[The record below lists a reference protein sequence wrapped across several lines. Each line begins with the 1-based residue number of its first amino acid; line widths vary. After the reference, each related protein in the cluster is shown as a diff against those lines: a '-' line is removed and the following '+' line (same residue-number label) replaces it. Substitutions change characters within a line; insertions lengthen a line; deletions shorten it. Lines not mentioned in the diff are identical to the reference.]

1 MSQFVMDCSFPK
13 ITLGFSSKGLF
24 EEVPYFLKYFWL
36 STSMIDISIS
46 PYLHKPLSKVQGKV
60 RGGASLSWDTS
71 NSLQGGTSFLQ
82 KLIFLSPVN
91 SIFQM
96 MWNLNFSKV
105 TSKDWKKSSFS
116 IWGKSLLI
124 LILDVSQNNTT
135 SQRERGCTPAQQP
148 VRKQTYTC
156 RFPGSSWFSWSL
168 SATDFYLQLIT
179 FSTWSSYSCFS
190 WFLLRH

>member
-135 SQRERGCTPAQQP
+135 SERERTWAAHPPSSLWGNRPIPADSQE
-148 VRKQTYTC
+148 V
-156 RFPGSSWFSWSL
+156 PGFL
-168 SATDFYLQLIT
+168 GHFQLPI
-179 FSTWSSYSCFS
+179 FISN
-190 WFLLRH
+190 